1 MAMINFEEF
10 KKVDLRVAKIIS
22 AEVVEGSEK
31 LLKLQVDLGETE
43 KRQIIAGI
51 AKQYKPEELI
61 GREIAVV
68 ANLEPRVL
76 FGLESQGMLLA
87 AGGSDGPVL
96 LRPDQEV
103 PAGARVS

>member
-1 MAMINFEEF
+1 MISFEEF
-10 KKVDLRVAKIIS
+10 KKMDLRVAKIIS
-22 AEVVEGSEK
+22 AEAVEGSEK

-61 GREIAVV
+61 GREIAVM
-68 ANLEPRVL
+68 ANLESRVL

-87 AGGSDGPVL
+87 AAGSDGPVL

-103 PAGARVS
+103 LPGARVG

>member
-31 LLKLQVDLGETE
+31 LLKLRVDLGEE
-43 KRQIIAGI
+43 KRQIVAGI

-87 AGGSDGPVL
+87 AAGENGPVL
-96 LRPDQEV
+96 LRPDSDV
-103 PAGARVS
+103 LPGTRVS

>member
-1 MAMINFEEF
+1 MINFDEF

-22 AEVVEGSEK
+22 AEAVEGSSK
-31 LLKLQVDLGETE
+31 LVRLEVDLGEE

-51 AKQYKPEELI
+51 GQRYKPEDLI
-61 GREIAVV
+61 GREIVVV

-87 AGGSDGPVL
+87 ASGENGPVL
-96 LRPDQEV
+96 LRPDETV
-103 PAGARVS
+103 LAGARVG

>member
-87 AGGSDGPVL
+87 AAGENGPVL
-96 LRPDQEV
+96 LRPDSDIL
-103 PAGARVS
+103 PGTRVS